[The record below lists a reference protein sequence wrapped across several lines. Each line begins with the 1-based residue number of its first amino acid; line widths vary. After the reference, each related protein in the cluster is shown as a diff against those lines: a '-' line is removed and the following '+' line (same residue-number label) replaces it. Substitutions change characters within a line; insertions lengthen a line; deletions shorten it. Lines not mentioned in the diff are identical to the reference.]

1 MKISELRH
9 LINMSQRSFAEYFG
23 IPIGTLR
30 NWEQEISNPPEY
42 VFQMIVNSIRRD
54 KMINV
59 ETIKFVNML
68 NELAELSANGIE
80 GFSKA
85 TSENLHTKLFYDDIS
100 SDENRLFRIVLD
112 AYINDNPE
120 CVHHD
125 IVGCYDSYT
134 NEYTIRAVVDEGFE
148 PYILVHLSESGEE
161 IEIEN
166 GSWNFVNK

>member
-9 LINMSQRSFAEYFG
+9 LVNMSQRSFAEYFG

-85 TSENLHTKLFYDDIS
+85 TSETIYTKLFYDDIS
-100 SDENRLFRIVLD
+100 SRENKRYKIVLQALLID
-112 AYINDNPE
+112 GHEICSY
-120 CVHHD
+120 
-125 IVGCYDSYT
+125 YDSYT

-148 PYILVHLSESGEE
+148 PYIIVHLSESGEE

>member
-1 MKISELRH
+1 
-9 LINMSQRSFAEYFG
+9 
-23 IPIGTLR
+23 
-30 NWEQEISNPPEY
+30 
-42 VFQMIVNSIRRD
+42 
-54 KMINV
+54 MINV

-80 GFSKA
+80 GFSRA
-85 TSENLHTKLFYDDIS
+85 TSETIHTKLFYDDIS

-112 AYINDNPE
+112 ACIINE
-120 CVHHD
+120 HHD
-125 IVGCYDSYT
+125 ITAYYDSYT

-148 PYILVHLSESGEE
+148 PYIIVHLSESGEE

>member
-1 MKISELRH
+1 MEISEFRH

-30 NWEQEISNPPEY
+30 NWEQGISNPPEY

-54 KMINV
+54 KMINI

-68 NELAELSANGIE
+68 NNLAKLSVNGIE

-85 TSENLHTKLFYDDIS
+85 TAKNFNTKLFYDDIS
-100 SDENRLFRIVLD
+100 SDENRLFKIVLD
-112 AYINDNPE
+112 ACMNDHN
-120 CVHHD
+120 D
-125 IVGCYDSYT
+125 IVCYYDNYT
-134 NEYTIRAVVDEGFE
+134 NEYTIRAVVDEGSE
-148 PYILVHLSESGEE
+148 PYIIVQLSESGEI

-166 GSWNFVNK
+166 GTWKFV